1 MVTPLRYPHSVC
13 SSQRR
18 GQARVP
24 SPDSEEKG
32 HRTFGLSCPDPLGL
46 RRWIGSVWP
55 LGKVGP

>member
-1 MVTPLRYPHSVC
+1 MVTPLWYPQSVC

-18 GQARVP
+18 GQA
-24 SPDSEEKG
+24 PDSEEKG